1 MNSKLIQAG
10 QFNTK
15 THKKIH
21 ISMQRTM
28 VGSLRPHSS
37 RLRFCCAMILFKDLK
52 FFISIF
58 QSGKYSLISYWSGT
72 SYKVNFWNTFCSL
85 HDLRSYRKQRITQ
98 KWGLHEAP
106 PKRQFTKYYGIFRF
120 GESSVVGV
128 MILLVLTTTLGLTE
142 NYNGI
147 SIQRSPRYNER
158 FSIPQ

>member
-1 MNSKLIQAG
+1 MKVTVTRLPNKSACHSSWIQNW
-10 QFNTK
+10 FRLVNLTRR
-15 THKKIH
+15 
-21 ISMQRTM
+21 RTRKSTFPCN
-28 VGSLRPHSS
+28 GRWLDLPRPHSS

-58 QSGKYSLISYWSGT
+58 QSGKYSLISYWSGA

-142 NYNGI
+142 N
-147 SIQRSPRYNER
+147 
-158 FSIPQ
+158 